1 MKMGTRARYGLHMM
15 MQLACESKS
24 DGPVDITTIAER
36 TGLSRRYLEQLA
48 IDLKK
53 ASLIKGSRGRRGGY
67 LLAKAVD
74 QIKIRDIVEATI
86 GTINVVHCVGDPSS
100 CGKSA
105 DCECRMIW
113 LLVNEQI
120 RKALGAYSLADL
132 NDPDRL
138 ACIAEKVSAL
148 SRRACRN

>member
-1 MKMGTRARYGLHMM
+1 MKLGTRARYALHMM
-15 MQLACESKS
+15 MQLARESRA
-24 DGPVDITTIAER
+24 DGPVDITTIAGR

-67 LLAKAVD
+67 LLAKPVD

-86 GTINVVHCVGDPSS
+86 GGISVVHCVGEPSS
-100 CGKSA
+100 CDKS
-105 DCECRMIW
+105 DCCECRMVW
-113 LLVNEQI
+113 LLVNEQV

-138 ACIAEKVSAL
+138 AGIAEKVSAL
-148 SRRACRN
+148 SRRAGKN